1 MRNVQYSLMKK
12 RNEKISISISP
23 EILSMVEQEAAKE
36 NRSRSNYIETI
47 LRSRL
52 KDAAEPRRYTVDERP

>member
-1 MRNVQYSLMKK
+1 MRK

-23 EILSMVEQEAAKE
+23 EVLKVVEQEAARE

-47 LRSRL
+47 LRGRI
-52 KDAAEPRRYTVDERP
+52 KNVEPRRYTVDERP